1 MSADLRTRAV
11 RRHRFVPRRAAAPA
25 WTALALLCHLP
36 ALATVCPAPP
46 PPAPAGVCAATAG
59 DAGLLLRGTVLAP
72 GEVLENGHLLL
83 DAAGTIV
90 CAACDCSA
98 SPGYATATR
107 IDCLDGV
114 ISPGLVNGVDFLNYA
129 QNLPAD
135 WGDERFEH
143 RHDWRLGQNGHSQID
158 VLGAASVAQQR
169 WGELRHLMA
178 GTTAMRGQVGP
189 AGLVRN
195 LDTANLEGLS
205 SPFWDDDAFPFND
218 TGGTR
223 LDGSCAYGALPAP
236 APGQPF
242 WMVLAEGID
251 ATAAN
256 EFVCASDS
264 SGAAGGVDEID
275 GALIARGI
283 GITAPDVAEM
293 AAAGS
298 TLVWSPRSNLA
309 LYGRTAPLTD
319 LARRGV
325 PLALGTDWIV
335 TGSATLLRELR
346 CADAY
351 NRRYLAGRLSDR
363 DLFEAATLNAAVAGA
378 MDDEIG
384 QLAVGRKGDVVVFD
398 RAGREPYRAVIEAGS
413 SQVALVL
420 RAGKALLGEEAVLA
434 AWTGAACADAAIPVC
449 GRDMRLCLTS
459 EISSDYAT
467 LQLANSASY
476 PAFFCSEVLTGEPT
490 CRPARLAVSGGF
502 PVHDGLPKDADFDGD
517 GYANGADNCPVIF
530 NPPNVSPLAQPDA
543 DSDGAGD
550 ACDFCSTSASA
561 TGCGESGSSDLVAT
575 LALPAEIAEQTPFAA
590 TLAVANAGATAAG
603 ARAVLPSLRDLQ
615 EVSWTCGGSGGGIC
629 PASGTGGLDAAI
641 SLPPGAAVTFAIVA
655 THPGPVSAP
664 GAGFVAVA
672 AAIPAAGFGE
682 VTSLD
687 NYAATS
693 SQVVEGPLFNDGFG
707 TGDTSAWSSAVP

>member
-1 MSADLRTRAV
+1 MSADLRTMAV
-11 RRHRFVPRRAAAPA
+11 RRNRFVPRRAAALA
-25 WTALALLCHLP
+25 WTALALLGYLP

-46 PPAPAGVCAATAG
+46 PPAPSGVCAATAG

-83 DAAGTIV
+83 DAAGMIV

-135 WGDERFEH
+135 WGEERFEH

-158 VLGAASVAQQR
+158 VLGAASVTQQR

-264 SGAAGGVDEID
+264 SGVAGGVDEID

-325 PLALGTDWIV
+325 PIALGTC
-335 TGSATLLRELR
+335 LL
-346 CADAY
+346 Y
-351 NRRYLAGRLSDR
+351 TSPSPR
-363 DLFEAATLNAAVAGA
+363 D
-378 MDDEIG
+378 
-384 QLAVGRKGDVVVFD
+384 
-398 RAGREPYRAVIEAGS
+398 
-413 SQVALVL
+413 
-420 RAGKALLGEEAVLA
+420 
-434 AWTGAACADAAIPVC
+434 
-449 GRDMRLCLTS
+449 
-459 EISSDYAT
+459 
-467 LQLANSASY
+467 
-476 PAFFCSEVLTGEPT
+476 
-490 CRPARLAVSGGF
+490 
-502 PVHDGLPKDADFDGD
+502 
-517 GYANGADNCPVIF
+517 
-530 NPPNVSPLAQPDA
+530 
-543 DSDGAGD
+543 
-550 ACDFCSTSASA
+550 
-561 TGCGESGSSDLVAT
+561 
-575 LALPAEIAEQTPFAA
+575 
-590 TLAVANAGATAAG
+590 
-603 ARAVLPSLRDLQ
+603 
-615 EVSWTCGGSGGGIC
+615 
-629 PASGTGGLDAAI
+629 
-641 SLPPGAAVTFAIVA
+641 
-655 THPGPVSAP
+655 
-664 GAGFVAVA
+664 
-672 AAIPAAGFGE
+672 
-682 VTSLD
+682 
-687 NYAATS
+687 
-693 SQVVEGPLFNDGFG
+693 
-707 TGDTSAWSSAVP
+707 